1 MESGTFERLWAP
13 WRLGYV
19 LGAKEPGCFLCRAGS
34 DDSER
39 ENLVL
44 HKDETTVVL
53 LNRYPY
59 NNGHILVSPV
69 RHVGDLLELTA
80 AEQTSLWAHVHQSV
94 RVLQEAMGP
103 QGFNVG
109 ANLGKAAGA
118 GVPDHL
124 HVHVM
129 PRWAGDTNFV
139 STCSDMRTVLQ
150 SLEEA
155 WELLAPRF
163 QKG

>member
-1 MESGTFERLWAP
+1 MDDVSFERLWAP

-19 LGAKEPGCFLCRAGS
+19 LGDKEPGCFLCRAAEEGN
-34 DDSER
+34 DR
-39 ENLVL
+39 EQLVL
-44 HKDETTVVL
+44 YRDEHVVVV

-59 NNGHILVSPV
+59 NNGHILVSPR
-69 RHVGDLLELTA
+69 RHIGDLLELEPT
-80 AEQTSLWAHVHQSV
+80 EQTALWSAVHRCV
-94 RVLQEAMGP
+94 AALRATMNP
-103 QGFNVG
+103 QGFNIG

-139 STCSDMRTVLQ
+139 STCADMRTVLQ
-150 SLEEA
+150 SLDSA
-155 WELLAPRF
+155 WEMLRPKF
-163 QKG
+163 EE